1 MPRSVKEWIGKTDDA
16 MPPPGVRLRIFRAH
30 DKRCHIT
37 GKQIRAGDKWDLDHI
52 KPLRDGGENV
62 ESNLAP
68 ALRLAHQAKTAAEA
82 KQRARVDR
90 SAKRFA
96 GIKKPSTFQGARNH
110 KWKKKMD
117 GTVIDRETGLPV

>member
-1 MPRSVKEWIGKTDDA
+1 MPRSTPEWIGKTDDA
-16 MPPPGVRLRIFRAH
+16 MPPPSVRLRIFRAH

-37 GKQIRAGDKWDLDHI
+37 CKLIRPGDEWDLDHI
-52 KPLRDGGENV
+52 KALRDGGENR

-68 ALRLAHQAKTAAEA
+68 ALRIAHRAKTAAEA

-96 GIKKPSTFQGARNH
+96 GIKKPSTFQGARTH
-110 KWKKKMD
+110 HLKKKID
-117 GTVIDRETGLPV
+117 GTVIDRRTGEPV